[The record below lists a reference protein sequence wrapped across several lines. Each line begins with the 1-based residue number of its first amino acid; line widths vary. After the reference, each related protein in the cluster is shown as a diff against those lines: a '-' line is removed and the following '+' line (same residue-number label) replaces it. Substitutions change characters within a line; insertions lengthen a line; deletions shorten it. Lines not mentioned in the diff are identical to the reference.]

1 MAVEQNKLSGCEQVD
16 KTLQNPS
23 GKRHFE
29 TLPQCPAY
37 FGPWLSYPMW
47 THVEFD
53 PHGDPTVFHPPGAST
68 FSVTAPLWQGSRL
81 TEQPEVPP
89 QSRSEI
95 KFLEV
100 RLKPIRTLGSGCATV
115 LDFDALAAP
124 SWDLFNLTETY
135 KDNQPDIDLATR
147 CDVTS
152 KKASPSRIPTS
163 PTSAAYTTYTTYTR
177 CNNME

>member
-1 MAVEQNKLSGCEQVD
+1 
-16 KTLQNPS
+16 
-23 GKRHFE
+23 
-29 TLPQCPAY
+29 
-37 FGPWLSYPMW
+37 
-47 THVEFD
+47 
-53 PHGDPTVFHPPGAST
+53 
-68 FSVTAPLWQGSRL
+68 
-81 TEQPEVPP
+81 
-89 QSRSEI
+89 
-95 KFLEV
+95 
-100 RLKPIRTLGSGCATV
+100 V